1 MVKSKRKDVIVTLK
15 NHLGIKKHII
25 SEMGEINSSL
35 NYLEENFSK
44 LEDIAIETIQSET
57 QMNNVSVT
65 LGTK

>member
-1 MVKSKRKDVIVTLK
+1 
-15 NHLGIKKHII
+15 
-25 SEMGEINSSL
+25 MGEIDSSL

>member
-1 MVKSKRKDVIVTLK
+1 
-15 NHLGIKKHII
+15 
-25 SEMGEINSSL
+25 MGEINSSL

-44 LEDIAIETIQSET
+44 LEAIAIETIQSET